1 MADFDHLKIKVENRF
16 FYIIEEAPPLT
27 KRRRLRYCA
36 SKSVQP
42 FGLYAC
48 LRA

>member
-1 MADFDHLKIKVENRF
+1 MADFDLLKVKVKNRF
-16 FYIIEEAPPLT
+16 FSITDRVPPFT

-42 FGLYAC
+42 FRLCAC